1 MTPEQRMIRSD
12 NIGIKKSA
20 FTYNEGIKEV
30 CNAIVR
36 VSKGKIGNNDNIL
49 VKDNQNRIRKM

>member
-1 MTPEQRMIRSD
+1 MIRSD